1 MRLFC
6 NFAPNL
12 NRCIMEFESFYEKIQ
27 EALHKVPDNIRI
39 LEKQIDIELQKEY
52 FRLSREMK
60 EGLDATEVLEHAENL
75 FDNTIPVDA
84 KQKLLVQLASLDR
97 IEALRLIERFKA
109 EEQADLSDWTELAF
123 QESRIRLESSLLG
136 ERPVFISSGLGGRGH
151 KFRYFGALFSLADEP
166 FTDWQKD
173 LLHKEILFAL
183 DHYGSELESI
193 EFHKGFVA
201 LTAMIPI
208 REPLRNIFRDII
220 MECNQIGGFL
230 RTDMLITNV
239 KQFNADELRDIL
251 ENKILKDENNN
262 EQTD

>member
-1 MRLFC
+1 
-6 NFAPNL
+6 
-12 NRCIMEFESFYEKIQ
+12 MEFESFYEKIQ
-27 EALHKVPDNIRI
+27 DALHKVPDNIRI
-39 LEKQIDIELQKEY
+39 LEKQIDIELQREY
-52 FRLSREMK
+52 FRQSREMK
-60 EGLDATEVLEHAENL
+60 KGLVDATEVLGQAENL
-75 FDNTIPVDA
+75 FNDTITVEQ
-84 KQKLLVQLASLDR
+84 KQKLLVQLASLER
-97 IEALRLIERFKA
+97 IEALRLIERFK
-109 EEQADLSDWTELAF
+109 EENKSDLTDWTEMAF

-136 ERPVFISSGLGGRGH
+136 ERPLFISSGLGGRGH
-151 KFRYFGALFSLADEP
+151 KFRYFGALFALEDKP
-166 FTDWQKD
+166 FTDWQED
-173 LLHKEILFAL
+173 LLEKEILFAL
-183 DHYGSELESI
+183 ERYDSELESI

-251 ENKILKDENNN
+251 VNKILKEENSN

>member
-1 MRLFC
+1 
-6 NFAPNL
+6 
-12 NRCIMEFESFYEKIQ
+12 MEFESFYEKIQ
-27 EALHKVPDNIRI
+27 DALHQVPDNIRI

-52 FRLSREMK
+52 FRQSREMK
-60 EGLDATEVLEHAENL
+60 KGLDAIEVLGQAENL
-75 FDNTIPVDA
+75 FDDTIPVDR
-84 KQKLLVQLASLDR
+84 KQKLLVQLASIER
-97 IEALRLIERFKA
+97 IEALRLIERFKK
-109 EEQADLSDWTELAF
+109 ENKSDLADWTEMAF

-136 ERPVFISSGLGGRGH
+136 ERPLFISSGLGGRGH
-151 KFRYFGALFSLADEP
+151 KFRYFGALFALEDGP
-166 FTDWQKD
+166 FTTWQKD
-173 LLHKEILFAL
+173 LLEKEILFAL
-183 DHYGSELESI
+183 ERYDSELESI

-251 ENKILKDENNN
+251 VNKILKEENNN
-262 EQTD
+262 EQAD